1 MQSATARRRDPAL
14 AAALSAAIPG
24 AGLLYAD
31 ELGAF
36 GIVLGVE
43 IALFA
48 LGWWVLFIP
57 VHAVQIAVA
66 AGTASI
72 CGERGHDVFAARRDE
87 AMTSARESG
96 ATSP

>member
-14 AAALSAAIPG
+14 AAALSAVIPG
-24 AGLLYAD
+24 AGLAYAN
-31 ELGAF
+31 ELTAF
-36 GIVLGVE
+36 GIVLGIEV
-43 IALFA
+43 ALFA

-72 CGERGHDVFAARRDE
+72 CGEREHDVFAARRDE